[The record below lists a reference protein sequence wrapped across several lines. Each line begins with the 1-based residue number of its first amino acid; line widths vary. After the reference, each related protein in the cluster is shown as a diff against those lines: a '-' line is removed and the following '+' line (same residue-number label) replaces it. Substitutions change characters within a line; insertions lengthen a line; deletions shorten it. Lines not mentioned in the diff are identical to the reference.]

1 MPGRV
6 KEATEPGSSLLSVT
20 IPTRNER
27 ATAPVLI
34 PRLSQVLAEVAH
46 EVIFIDDSDDETPQL
61 IGDLAAESGL
71 HVSLIHREGEAR
83 RGGLSTAVVEGI
95 RAARGRYVCVMDAD
109 LQHPLELIVPLLER
123 AQDSGADI
131 VVASRYVRGGSSAGL
146 QGLSRKLISWAAK
159 WLVKVLLYERL
170 RPVTDPLSGFFLA
183 RRSLLQETAFY
194 PIGFKILMEILV
206 RCRWSKV
213 DEVPLRFAP
222 RAAGTSKATLSQGR
236 DFLLHT
242 GRLFWEYRLNGLVR
256 RFRRSAYHEET

>member
-6 KEATEPGSSLLSVT
+6 KEPTEPGSWLLSVT

-34 PRLSQVLAEVAH
+34 PRLSQALAEVAH

-61 IGDLAAESGL
+61 IQDLAAESGL
-71 HVSLIHREGEAR
+71 HVSLIHREGAAR

-109 LQHPLELIVPLLER
+109 LQHPLELIVPLLKR

-131 VVASRYVRGGSSAGL
+131 VIASRYVRGGSSAGL

-183 RRSLLQETAFY
+183 RRSLLQDTAFY

-213 DEVPLRFAP
+213 EEVPLRFDP
-222 RAAGTSKATLSQGR
+222 RAAGISKATLSQGR
-236 DFLLHT
+236 DFLRHT
-242 GRLFWEYRLNGLVR
+242 ARLFWEYRLNGLAR
-256 RFRRSAYHEET
+256 RLRRSDYREGP